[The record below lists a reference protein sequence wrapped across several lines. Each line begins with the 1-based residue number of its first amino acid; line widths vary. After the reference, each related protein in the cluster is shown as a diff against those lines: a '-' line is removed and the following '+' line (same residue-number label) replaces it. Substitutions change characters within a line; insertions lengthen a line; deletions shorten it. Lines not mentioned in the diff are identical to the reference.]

1 MTKNIVP
8 ILSVVIFVLA
18 VIIIVL
24 GVLLGASGNKVSDN
38 CGSEIAS
45 VSNTMSANTMSANT
59 VSANINTI
67 NYKKLCYYLLSAE
80 FMKDNSISTADKNAL
95 KTYSDRNFGKDLDLY
110 FIRDSYIPLIKE
122 FTTETKMSYDKFKG
136 FENIILEGI
145 KQKEKR

>member
-8 ILSVVIFVLA
+8 ILSVVIIVL
-18 VIIIVL
+18 VVTIIVL
-24 GVLLGASGNKVSDN
+24 GVLLGSSGNKVSDN

-45 VSNTMSANTMSANT
+45 VSNTMSANT
-59 VSANINTI
+59 VSANRNTI
-67 NYKKLCYYLLSAE
+67 DYKKLCYYLLAAE
-80 FMKDNSISTADKNAL
+80 FTKDNTVSTTDKNAI
-95 KTYSDRNFGKDLDLY
+95 KTYSERNFGKDLDLY

-122 FTTETKMSYDKFKG
+122 FTAETKMSYDKFKG